1 MHIQSICET
10 GNRPQNEDFIISA
23 TLSET
28 SSIHIVADGM
38 GGYEHGDLASQTV
51 ALSIVDYL
59 KRHITETSVAG
70 ASLLDDVCN
79 AGAHLQCVSSVEFL
93 IRNAIAFSNQ
103 AIQKLRSLHHSK
115 MGATL
120 AGLLIINQH
129 AFAFWVG
136 DARIYHI
143 QNKQICFQST
153 DHSLINQ
160 IAASGQIINPAL
172 KQQYG
177 HIVTRS
183 IQGNQDEV
191 IPDIVN
197 FKSLTTSDH
206 FILCS
211 DGVHNVISPSHLQNL
226 ITMNPDPNNFIA
238 EVNKICSQDGND
250 NYSLISISL

>member
-10 GNRPQNEDFIISA
+10 GNRPHNEDFIISA
-23 TLSET
+23 SLNEN
-28 SSIHIVADGM
+28 SSIHIVTDGM
-38 GGYEHGDLASQTV
+38 GGYEHGDLASKTV

-59 KRHITETSVAG
+59 KLHISETSVIG
-70 ASLLDDVCN
+70 APLLGDVCN
-79 AGAHLQCVSSVEFL
+79 VDAHLQCVSSVEFL
-93 IRNAIAFSNQ
+93 IRNAIAFSNL
-103 AIQKLRSLHHSK
+103 AIQKLRSQHHSK

-120 AGLLIINQH
+120 AGLFIINQQ

-143 QNKQICFQST
+143 RNKQISFQST

-160 IAASGQIINPAL
+160 IAASGQIITPAI

-177 HIVTRS
+177 HIVTRA
-183 IQGNQDEV
+183 IQGNPDEV
-191 IPDIVN
+191 ISDIIN
-197 FKSLTTSDH
+197 INSLTTSDQ

-211 DGVHNVISPSHLQNL
+211 DGVHNIISPSQLQNL
-226 ITMNPDPNNFIA
+226 LVLNPDPNNFIA

-250 NYSLISISL
+250 NYSLMLISL